1 MKLSELHEYIA
12 EQKEEGNP
20 VTHIYGIEVDDYV
33 HEIPEGVVEIGLLA
47 KMNEDGDDLD
57 DDLADVITRY
67 YKDAKLK
74 VILEVPFGLEHDV
87 NELVT
92 NMQLLNYDISIL
104 LPGSDK
110 MNDPEAWDEFYELN
124 REYLECLFLNP
135 KVKNQIYPVSSYFQ
149 YLLMECNNHIPET
162 MATDDYINA
171 RFVEGVNVELMD
183 KMKDKLR
190 EDINEQFEPFGGLET
205 YARTLNVALAK
216 LIANK
221 AEEHMQLQNESVA
234 CENSDDEDGSESE
247 SESKSD

>member
-12 EQKEEGNP
+12 KQKEECNP
-20 VTHIYGIEVDDYV
+20 LTHVYGIEVDDYV

-124 REYLECLFLNP
+124 KEYLECLFQNP

-149 YLLMECNNHIPET
+149 YLLMECNNHVPET
-162 MATDDYINA
+162 MATDNYINA
-171 RFVEGVNVELMD
+171 RFVEGVNIELMD

-190 EDINEQFEPFGGLET
+190 KDINEQFEPFGGLET

-216 LIANK
+216 VIASK
-221 AEEHMQLQNESVA
+221 AEEQMQLQKEAADCESSV
-234 CENSDDEDGSESE
+234 EEELTDSD
-247 SESKSD
+247 